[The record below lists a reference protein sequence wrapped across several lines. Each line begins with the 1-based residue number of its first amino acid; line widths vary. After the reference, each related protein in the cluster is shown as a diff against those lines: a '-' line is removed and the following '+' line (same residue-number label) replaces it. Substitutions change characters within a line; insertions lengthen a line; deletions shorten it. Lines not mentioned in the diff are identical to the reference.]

1 MDDPEHD
8 PESRPQSQPQS
19 WTVVRETP
27 VADCRVFAVT
37 ARTCRRGGV
46 PGEHTFY
53 RLESV
58 HWVNVIALTTDDR
71 VVLIRQWRHGASA
84 PILEIPGGMVDEGE
98 DPRTAA
104 ERELAE
110 ETGYRAARWVA
121 LGSVNPNP
129 ALFGNR
135 LHTFLAE
142 GCEKV
147 AEVENDPHEETIVQL
162 VPREAIPELMRAGRI
177 DHALVLAAF
186 HWWSLRG
193 P

>member
-1 MDDPEHD
+1 MADPEPQ
-8 PESRPQSQPQS
+8 PER
-19 WTVVRETP
+19 WHVVRESP

-37 ARTCRRGGV
+37 ARTSRREGL

-58 HWVNVIALTTDDR
+58 DWVNVIAVTTDER
-71 VVLIRQWRHGASA
+71 VVLIRQWRHGAAA
-84 PILEIPGGMVDEGE
+84 PILEIPGGMVDDGE
-98 DPRTAA
+98 APQAA
-104 ERELAE
+104 AARELAE

-142 GCEKV
+142 GCEL
-147 AEVENDPHEETIVQL
+147 AGEAHNDPHEETLVEL
-162 VPREAIPELMRAGRI
+162 VPKDAIGELMRAGRI
-177 DHALVLAAF
+177 DHALVLTAF
-186 HWWSLRG
+186 QWWSLRG

>member
-1 MDDPEHD
+1 MADPEQ
-8 PESRPQSQPQS
+8 EPQP
-19 WTVVRETP
+19 WTLVRETP
-27 VADCRVFAVT
+27 IADCRVFRVA
-37 ARTCRRGGV
+37 ARACVRDGV

-53 RLESV
+53 RLDCV
-58 HWVNVIALTTDDR
+58 DWVNVIALLPDDR
-71 VVLIRQWRHGASA
+71 VVLIRQWRHGAAA
-84 PILEIPGGMVDEGE
+84 PILEIPGGMVDDGE
-98 DPRTAA
+98 EPRAAA
-104 ERELAE
+104 ERELFE

-129 ALFGNR
+129 ALQGNR

-142 GCEKV
+142 GCEVKGET
-147 AEVENDPHEETIVQL
+147 ACDPHEETVVEL
-162 VPREAIPELMRAGRI
+162 VHRDAIPELMRAGRI